1 MILALGTILYKIA
14 FLTFTIA
21 FGGIL
26 YQHIVEFR
34 NWSADIPESLYA
46 YKNFFR
52 VSDFGRFFT
61 MFMPLS
67 GMCLLASVV
76 MLWNTPGDQKV
87 WLLVCTAG
95 AFLTAGFTSLYFVP
109 RHRKLFEGAP
119 DEKDTDE
126 LNKIADQW
134 KSANYFRMFLMAIT
148 IISFLEGMKLLN

>member
-1 MILALGTILYKIA
+1 MILALGSILYKIA

-26 YQHIVEFR
+26 YQHVVEFR

-46 YKNFFR
+46 YRSFFR
-52 VSDFGRFFT
+52 ASDFGRFFK

-76 MLWNTPGDQKV
+76 MMWNTRVDTRT
-87 WLLVCTAG
+87 WLMISTGG
-95 AFLTAGFTSLYFVP
+95 AFLTAGFTNVYFVP
-109 RHRKLFEGAP
+109 RHRKLFEDP
-119 DEKDTDE
+119 IDEKNTDE

-148 IISFLEGMKLLN
+148 IVSFLEGMKLLN